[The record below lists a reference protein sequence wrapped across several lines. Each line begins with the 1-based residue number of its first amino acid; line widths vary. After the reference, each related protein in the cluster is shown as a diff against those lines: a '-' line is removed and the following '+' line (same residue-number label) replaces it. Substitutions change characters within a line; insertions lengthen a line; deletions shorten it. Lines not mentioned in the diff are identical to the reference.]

1 MSAQAIVIYAPGRSD
16 IPPVY
21 RFMTRDIATVAT
33 QLGFIASI
41 YVHGYHKK
49 CAVLGTT
56 RAARLLQ
63 TRKKDPY
70 HGNRQQFTFLPIQ

>member
-1 MSAQAIVIYAPGRSD
+1 VSVMSAQAIVIYAPGRSD

-41 YVHGYHKK
+41 YMDITKSV
-49 CAVLGTT
+49 
-56 RAARLLQ
+56 Q
-63 TRKKDPY
+63 S
-70 HGNRQQFTFLPIQ
+70 